1 MSCDHE
7 LPPHRVRNVR
17 GALEAH
23 VAGRMSSV
31 NASAPAL
38 AWRGVVGQHRVHRA
52 RPPSHH
58 RRVGGAR
65 VVIARCEGGAARA
78 IDPRLDA
85 VVDSLPI
92 REVLYRCID
101 ALETS
106 TGLVLQA
113 PPGAGKTTALPLAMI
128 LSNPA
133 WLPNDGKVIVLEP
146 RRLAARAA
154 ATRMASILSEPVGK
168 TVGYSVRFESKVSAS
183 TRVEVVTE
191 GVLVRRLQRDPSL
204 EGVAAIVF
212 DEFHE
217 RSLDADVALALASE
231 TRSVLRPDLRLVV
244 MSATLGDVGPRAAAM
259 LSVNNQDN
267 TQDAASP
274 SSSAPPSHP
283 GLGSHA

>member
-1 MSCDHE
+1 
-7 LPPHRVRNVR
+7 
-17 GALEAH
+17 
-23 VAGRMSSV
+23 MSSV
-31 NASAPAL
+31 NASASAL

-146 RRLAARAA
+146 RTAGRARRGDAHG
-154 ATRMASILSEPVGK
+154 VH
-168 TVGYSVRFESKVSAS
+168 
-183 TRVEVVTE
+183 TE
-191 GVLVRRLQRDPSL
+191 
-204 EGVAAIVF
+204 
-212 DEFHE
+212 
-217 RSLDADVALALASE
+217 
-231 TRSVLRPDLRLVV
+231 
-244 MSATLGDVGPRAAAM
+244 RAR
-259 LSVNNQDN
+259 
-267 TQDAASP
+267 
-274 SSSAPPSHP
+274 
-283 GLGSHA
+283 G